1 MSNFT
6 KALDKLKFW
15 PEGGLKSQ
23 RVYAEGVMDVC
34 SDIKWY
40 FIVCCSLGWFILVLK
55 AYSEHEDILL
65 RLPPCKLSRSVS
77 VTDVYRFTSLIQ
89 QLSSGMTTSIHTFSI
104 FLSSILHHHHH
115 HPLSFSVFSL
125 PLALLLPLLLLQ
137 PTVWVSSGVQST
149 VLHWSVK
156 SDLVWLCFCPLPERV
171 ASPLSDTA
179 EGIWGGELSQSQP
192 LCWVN
197 SDVVVV

>member
-1 MSNFT
+1 MLRGSWMCVQT
-6 KALDKLKFW
+6 L
-15 PEGGLKSQ
+15 S
-23 RVYAEGVMDVC
+23 
-34 SDIKWY
+34 
-40 FIVCCSLGWFILVLK
+40 
-55 AYSEHEDILL
+55 DILL
-65 RLPPCKLSRSVS
+65 FVAALDDLSWCLRPTASMRTSLPVNCPDLSLWQMFIDLPPSYS
-77 VTDVYRFTSLIQ
+77 
-89 QLSSGMTTSIHTFSI
+89 MTTSIHTFSI

-156 SDLVWLCFCPLPERV
+156 SDLVWLCFCPLPERL